1 MNPVTSLDNY
11 KKHCRERHY
20 SHSCGFCD
28 TMTTS
33 YGRLRKHLLKC
44 HPAAMKKEMRNEG
57 SLKSDEEEKS
67 GLDDCDEPEPLLLS
81 RSCKKQ
87 VRRCR
92 KCGFASDDLVSFDFS
107 HNAVCSS
114 NSSSRSLWPTLKS
127 FISIGLSLGVTS
139 GFFDLSS
146 VERLFPIDYEC

>member
-114 NSSSRSLWPTLKS
+114 NSSSRPLWPTFRLVH
-127 FISIGLSLGVTS
+127 FNRPITRC
-139 GFFDLSS
+139 DLWF
-146 VERLFPIDYEC
+146 L